1 MTTEGFSNITTKMKV
16 ERVINGYKFV
26 ADVEVYNSQ
35 KKIKSLVAKVT
46 KEGEGSSDMAI
57 GHYVY
62 TMVRGINMSNTP
74 GSFDSQ
80 LPDGAEGEAIL
91 SAGIELEKVIDGV
104 IASSEFSTSL

>member
-46 KEGEGSSDMAI
+46 KEGEDSPDMAI
-57 GHYVY
+57 GHYTYSV
-62 TMVRGINMSNTP
+62 VRGINTSIVP
-74 GSFDSQ
+74 GSYDSY
-80 LPDGAEGEAIL
+80 LPDGAEGEAIIA
-91 SAGIELEKVIDGV
+91 AGIELEKVIDGV
-104 IASSEFSTSL
+104 IASSEFSTTI